1 MQDEHIGPYRVI
13 RLIGQGG
20 MGAVYEGVHMAIE
33 RRVAIKIL
41 HPEFARNRDF
51 TDRFFN
57 EARAVNRVDHPGLVQ
72 ISDYGKLEDGTAYI
86 VMEYLK
92 GETLGERY
100 RRMSG
105 HMPAAQVLQLMRQVA
120 SALAA
125 AHDKSIIHLDLKP
138 DNVMIVPDPETP
150 GGERTKL
157 LDFGIA
163 KLAGESPSQSTNAPV
178 GTPMYMSPEQCVGSQ
193 DLDGKSDVYSLGVML
208 YQMLVGRWPFSDEG
222 LTDIMAQHLH
232 QEPIALQQLAP
243 WVPDSLNELGRSLL
257 LKDAHA
263 RPTMNQVVAQIGLL
277 LTQSDKIVRPGLVS
291 YGMPASSIVKYEDT
305 DTTDS
310 SGLRTVDASAS
321 SLPWRVVSTPSNQ
334 VLVSESA
341 SAPTVGFEPTPS
353 KPRSASSPKER
364 GSETT
369 GRAAAAE
376 LSSRNSGGLAP
387 AATGPGADALLSTA
401 PVVPRGQQL
410 RRRAELVGALLIIS
424 AIGLLIDGRWIRRS
438 RPTPSQPPVT
448 GFAPAALQPDLALSP
463 LDLRPDSHEP
473 AARSVRWSVQSVPP
487 GADVIDAAD
496 DKILGQTP
504 WQLQRP
510 AAAGS
515 TTLRLR
521 LSGFAEQRL
530 TLDTNTDSAQSV
542 TLQRK
547 KTERPQRRT
556 HDDDPLPIMD

>member
-1 MQDEHIGPYRVI
+1 
-13 RLIGQGG
+13 
-20 MGAVYEGVHMAIE
+20 
-33 RRVAIKIL
+33 
-41 HPEFARNRDF
+41 
-51 TDRFFN
+51 
-57 EARAVNRVDHPGLVQ
+57 
-72 ISDYGKLEDGTAYI
+72 
-86 VMEYLK
+86 
-92 GETLGERY
+92 
-100 RRMSG
+100 
-105 HMPAAQVLQLMRQVA
+105 
-120 SALAA
+120 
-125 AHDKSIIHLDLKP
+125 
-138 DNVMIVPDPETP
+138 MIVPDPETP

-178 GTPMYMSPEQCVGSQ
+178 GTPMYMSPEQCLGSH

-208 YQMLVGRWPFSDEG
+208 YQMLVGRWPFSEDG

-232 QEPIALQQLAP
+232 QEPIAMQQLAP

-257 LKDAHA
+257 LKDARA

-291 YGMPASSIVKYEDT
+291 YGMSASSIVKYADT

-334 VLVSESA
+334 VFLSETA

-353 KPRSASSPKER
+353 KPRSTSSPKER
-364 GSETT
+364 DSETT

-387 AATGPGADALLSTA
+387 AATGPGADALLSAA
-401 PVVPRGQQL
+401 PAAPRAQQI

-424 AIGLLIDGRWIRRS
+424 AIGLLIDGRWIRGS
-438 RPTPSQPPVT
+438 RPTSAQPPVT
-448 GFAPAALQPDLALSP
+448 GFAPAALQPDLASSP
-463 LDLRPDSHEP
+463 LDLRPSSHEP
-473 AARSVRWSVQSVPP
+473 GARSVRWSIQSVPA

-496 DKILGQTP
+496 DKLLGQTP

-510 AAAGS
+510 AAVGS

-530 TLDTNTDSAQSV
+530 TLDTNTDFAQSV

-547 KTERPQRRT
+547 RAERPQRRS
-556 HDDDPLPIMD
+556 HDDAPLPIMD